1 VIVGGSQQPVDD
13 EKPCP
18 GIVDFARNVFAG
30 RAVVAAELPEWVI
43 GNK

>member
-1 VIVGGSQQPVDD
+1 
-13 EKPCP
+13 
-18 GIVDFARNVFAG
+18 VDFARNVFDG